1 MIAAA
6 PTSRTTMGPIHT
18 GICVGMLT
26 FVVTTAI
33 PPSLLPIA
41 AACAAGFLGY
51 RYGGVKA

>member
-1 MIAAA
+1 
-6 PTSRTTMGPIHT
+6 MGPIHT
-18 GICVGMLT
+18 GICVGMAT

-41 AACAAGFLGY
+41 AACAAGFLAY